1 MRCCTVLGSFTY
13 VWTVARFAW
22 LRNSPHCCTI
32 PHCKYFISSIIYQL
46 WKIKST
52 YNGCNLR
59 ERKSS
64 LWCAACWQWCICCA
78 DSKCTNCH
86 LHQKRNGD
94 WCVGH
99 WHVWQNNGG
108 GDIDSNFIQECGF
121 LVVSYQKRILPSA
134 AFLEHAQV
142 QDKKKKKSVIHI
154 ISAICRL
161 KRNSVRTFSLSW
173 EMTQVCWNHLVTHKW
188 TCRNK
193 RKGIKEQTVCS
204 RSSVCLDLYKAFDGT
219 SKVSVEM

>member
-1 MRCCTVLGSFTY
+1 MVVIWESGKAVCGVLRVDSD
-13 VWTVARFAW
+13 V
-22 LRNSPHCCTI
+22 
-32 PHCKYFISSIIYQL
+32 
-46 WKIKST
+46 
-52 YNGCNLR
+52 
-59 ERKSS
+59 
-64 LWCAACWQWCICCA
+64 ICGA

-99 WHVWQNNGG
+99 GHAWQNNGG
-108 GDIDSNFIQECGF
+108 GDMDSNFIQECGF
-121 LVVSYQKRILPSA
+121 LGGQLSEENPPFRSVSGARSGPRQKK
-134 AFLEHAQV
+134 E
-142 QDKKKKKSVIHI
+142 KKSVIHI

-173 EMTQVCWNHLVTHKW
+173 EMTRVCWNHLVTHKW
-188 TCRNK
+188 TRRNK

-219 SKVSVEM
+219 SKVSVEMENYSFAEVTKKQMG